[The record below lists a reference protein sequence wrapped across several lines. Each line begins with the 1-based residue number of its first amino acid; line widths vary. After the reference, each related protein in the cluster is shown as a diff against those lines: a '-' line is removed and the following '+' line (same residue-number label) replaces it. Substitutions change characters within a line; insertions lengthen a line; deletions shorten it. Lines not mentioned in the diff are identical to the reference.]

1 MNNLKEA
8 NTRKAIWHIKRHLNE
23 LLNSQDETFRK
34 YEMFQLKSS
43 IEFLE
48 RVMNNEKP
56 YLIMDRDD
64 VF

>member
-8 NTRKAIWHIKRHLNE
+8 NTRKAIWHIKRHLNK

-34 YEMFQLKSS
+34 YEMFHLKSS
-43 IEFLE
+43 IEILE
-48 RVMNNEKP
+48 RVRNNEKP
-56 YLIMDRDD
+56 YLLMDRDD